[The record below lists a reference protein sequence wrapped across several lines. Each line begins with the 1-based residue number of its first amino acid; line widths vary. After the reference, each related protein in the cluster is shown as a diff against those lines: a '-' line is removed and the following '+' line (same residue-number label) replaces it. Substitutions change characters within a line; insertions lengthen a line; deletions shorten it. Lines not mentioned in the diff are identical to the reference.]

1 MAITSE
7 QIAAIINQQQQGFAA
22 AQGHTSAVASMAPYS
37 GSEEVVDPRAPRS
50 VDQGIQAAGV
60 GGMIGKAV
68 GFGGEAMTLT
78 AGFGF
83 APRVLDPLTNALSWG
98 LKGKAAAGWGG
109 AFAMGGVAYAASSA
123 LTAPIGFA
131 ASNITQ
137 GAQERG
143 FLNAQLGN
151 MMPNMGASQLGMLSS
166 QLEGMNRGGMGGLQE
181 LTSIMGA
188 GAATGAL
195 NISSIAE
202 FQASFQRLVSDAKQ
216 MATTLKVSLTEG
228 YQALESVKSMG
239 LNTGQAQSLVGSFH
253 GLGQASGLGPAQLF
267 NAAAGGAQL
276 AQQAGISAF
285 TGAMGAVTN
294 ESLIGMTARTGALGG
309 VNAGA
314 NAQFTSAAYSFFNQR
329 QGQQVLAAMMSDT
342 GGLDPVMAQRVA
354 AGVVGKEELTE
365 AARRNTTGK
374 MRDIFTSRNQELAA
388 QFVSDYGP
396 QSIMGGL
403 KATTSGSDMQ
413 QSVMQALTGMNRHD
427 LSIMDQVAA
436 STPMLK
442 ARLMEEAR
450 AGASEGQQRQSIG
463 DIISKAI
470 DKFTRPYR
478 DKFRI
483 WGEGIT
489 QSVQETVESFTNEFL
504 SPSNAPMGMG
514 ALQSLRMDSA
524 FGRMSGPAVRPMQQ
538 SMASMLGVRQA
549 GSGFGASAAQFL
561 PSGLRAGAMG
571 VDGDLSQLPMYGFG
585 NEAYSGAQTALSGG
599 IALDRATA
607 ALSAG
612 GLGLGGEA
620 RGALWGLG
628 EGVSGVGRG
637 IMRGI
642 GAVGAGSNMATGMGR
657 FLEGW
662 AGRAIGTGVAAS
674 AGGAMKFGGMLMRGA
689 SRLATGPVG
698 TALMAYDLAENI
710 APGVMRSA
718 GFSEQTEGAV
728 SGSFATGLAGME
740 SELVKAGL
748 ADRVKVGGGVRAAGE
763 WLGGVFNSTEVA
775 RVYSPEDMQNSD
787 LIPVSGTLGEN
798 NTQMVLRKNKVR
810 EFNDFFQNQAAEA
823 QKITAAAPGSAAAAQ
838 RGARDGLSAQSIA
851 ANLQAEYNI
860 PADKAIKVAN
870 SAVVEGK
877 RKVLRPEDV
886 RGAKDE
892 VIASLRQEVSG
903 RKLMEEP
910 GFFESIGIGMSSGA
924 GVGASGATTKNSRAY
939 NAALAMFGDSE
950 GTFAKNHVNF
960 MSTLPKLT
968 SANEAEL
975 RERVKKHYED
985 SGISGYTDAEMSALV
1000 NMDLAGGFGTNKFAQ
1015 HIPDDLLAQ
1024 SARMRDEYI
1033 ESGGRQSGGGL
1044 DYGAAAGRFAF
1055 IEESGQLGAYQVA
1068 IQDKVSRA
1076 EAEKRISASFYAV
1089 GMRGNEAAATY
1100 ASFAENFNVTDY
1112 RKSVGDLKAGTGE
1125 MMKRGSAM
1133 SNARLAERLFKDSE
1147 ALGGAQGNALFEVAS
1162 TAAGMAQVQ
1171 SVTERHRGKKKDS
1184 VAVVAEL
1191 TGGMSPNLDAS
1202 LGEYFS
1208 GKKSQFS
1215 QQAENELRNRA
1226 KMMLGNEDTEENIN
1240 ALTQRLLQLGK
1251 AQASGDQTQLKKAQL
1266 ALGTVLGTHGMPVNP
1281 KAGDPIKFA
1290 ASVTAVTD
1298 GLEKLARALNQL
1310 PPQNISGGGAS
1321 GG

>member
-7 QIAAIINQQQQGFAA
+7 QIAAIINQQSQGFAS
-22 AQGHTSAVASMAPYS
+22 AQGHTSATASMAPYT
-37 GSEEVVDPRAPRS
+37 GSEDEVDPRAPRS
-50 VDQGIQAAGV
+50 VDQGVQAAGI
-60 GGMIGKAV
+60 GGMAGKAI
-68 GFGGEAMTLT
+68 GWGGEAMTM
-78 AGFGF
+78 ASAFGY
-83 APRVLDPLTNALSWG
+83 APRVLDPFTNALSWG

-131 ASNITQ
+131 ASNMTQ

-151 MMPNMGASQLGMLSS
+151 MMPNMGASQLGMVSS

-188 GAATGAL
+188 GASSGAL
-195 NISSIAE
+195 NTSSIAE

-239 LNTGQAQSLVGSFH
+239 LSTGQAQSLVGSFH
-253 GLGQASGLGPAQLF
+253 GLGQASGLGPSQLF
-267 NAAAGGAQL
+267 SAAAGGAQL

-354 AGVVGKEELTE
+354 AGVVGKEELTAA
-365 AARRNTTGK
+365 AARNTSGK

-427 LSIMDQVAA
+427 LSMMDQVAA

-478 DKFRI
+478 DKFRM

-504 SPSNAPMGMG
+504 SPANTPMGMG

-524 FGRMSGPAVRPMQQ
+524 FGRMSGRAVKPMQQ
-538 SMASMLGVRQA
+538 SMESMLGVRQA
-549 GSGFGASAAQFL
+549 SSSFGASAAQFL

-585 NEAYSGAQTALSGG
+585 NESYSGAQTALSGG
-599 IALDRATA
+599 IMVDRMSA

-612 GLGLGGEA
+612 GLGFGGPA

-637 IMRGI
+637 IMSGI
-642 GAVGAGSNMATGMGR
+642 GEVGAGSNMATGMGR
-657 FLEGW
+657 FVEGW

-674 AGGAMKFGGMLMRGA
+674 AGGAMKFSGMLMRGA
-689 SRLATGPVG
+689 SRLATGPIG
-698 TALMAYDLAENI
+698 TALMGYDLVENV
-710 APGVMRSA
+710 APAVMRNA

-728 SGSFATGLAGME
+728 SGSYASGLAGME
-740 SELVKAGL
+740 AELVAAGL
-748 ADRVKVGGGVRAAGE
+748 ADRVKVGGGVRNAGE
-763 WLGGVFNSTEVA
+763 WLGGLFDDTPVA

-787 LIPVSGTLGEN
+787 LIPVRGTFGEN
-798 NTQMVLRKNKVR
+798 NTQMVLRRNKAK
-810 EFNDFFQNQAAEA
+810 EFNDFFQNQAVEA
-823 QKITAAAPGSAAAAQ
+823 KKITEAAPGSAAAAQ
-838 RGARDGLSAQSIA
+838 RAARDGMDAPAIA
-851 ANLQAEYNI
+851 ANLQSEFNI
-860 PADKAIKVAN
+860 PADKAMKVAN
-870 SAVVEGK
+870 SAVIEGK

-892 VIASLRQEVSG
+892 IIENLRKESSG
-903 RKLMEEP
+903 KKLTEEP
-910 GFFESIGIGMSSGA
+910 GFVDNFINSVDGPGA
-924 GVGASGATTKNSRAY
+924 KARVYTKNSKAY
-939 NAALAMFGDSE
+939 NAALALFGDSDSS
-950 GTFAKNHVNF
+950 FAKNHVNF
-960 MSTLPKLT
+960 MSTLPRLT
-968 SANEAEL
+968 SANESEL
-975 RERVKKHYED
+975 RDRVRKHYEEN
-985 SGISGYTDAEMSALV
+985 GITGYTDAEMSALV
-1000 NMDLAGGFGTNKFAQ
+1000 NVDLAGGFGTNRFAK
-1015 HIPDDLLAQ
+1015 HTPDDLLSQ
-1024 SARMRDEYI
+1024 SARMRDEFI
-1033 ESGGRQSGGGL
+1033 ESGGKQTGGGL
-1044 DYGAAAGRFAF
+1044 DYGEVSGRFAF
-1055 IEESGQLGAYQVA
+1055 IEQSGQLGAYQVA

-1100 ASFAENFNVTDY
+1100 ASFAENFSVTDY
-1112 RKSVGDLKAGTGE
+1112 RKSVSDLKSNTGE

-1133 SNARLAERLFKDSE
+1133 SNARLADRLFKDSE
-1147 ALGGAQGNALFEVAS
+1147 ALGGAQGSALFEVAS
-1162 TAAGMAQVQ
+1162 TAAGMSQVQ

-1215 QQAENELRNRA
+1215 QQAENELRERA
-1226 KMMLGNEDTEENIN
+1226 KMMMGNEGTEENIN

-1290 ASVTAVTD
+1290 ASVTAVTE
-1298 GLEKLARALNQL
+1298 GLEKLARALDQL
-1310 PPQNISGGGAS
+1310 PPQNMSGGG
-1321 GG
+1321 GREP